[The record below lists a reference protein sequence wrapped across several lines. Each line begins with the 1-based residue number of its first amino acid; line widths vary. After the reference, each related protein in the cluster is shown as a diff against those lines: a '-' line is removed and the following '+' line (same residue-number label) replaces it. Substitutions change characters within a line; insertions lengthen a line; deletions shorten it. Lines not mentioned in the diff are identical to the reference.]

1 MGPIRRR
8 RNTPAFG
15 TDFFSRSFFWRRF
28 VSPTRIDCGASL
40 LASCS
45 ALIRERRRFDCAR
58 RFSFPLSVRRYLSS
72 ARFLAAFRTSSL
84 AKRRQFSPQKTWA
97 GWLGVKIRLQDLSKQ
112 LHWDEDSFEACE
124 ATGIGSG
131 FEMGKREWSRRSSLA
146 VELKLFSEAFL

>member
-1 MGPIRRR
+1 MPYVLHTNRAWREGCAWHCEARLNLEYPVIQTIVLPVWRPHVSRCNNESYSIWHEVLLGPIRRR

-45 ALIRERRRFDCAR
+45 ALIRKRRRFDCAR

-84 AKRRQFSPQKTWA
+84 AIRRQFSPQKTWA
-97 GWLGVKIRLQDLSKQ
+97 G
-112 LHWDEDSFEACE
+112 
-124 ATGIGSG
+124 
-131 FEMGKREWSRRSSLA
+131 
-146 VELKLFSEAFL
+146 